1 MLPDYHMH
9 TPLCRHAHGE
19 PEEYAAEAVRK
30 GLAEICFTDHS
41 PAPEGLEQ
49 YGMRLDEFPSYQEAV
64 FRCRESAAIPVLF
77 GIEADFSLQPEFQAF
92 AREWLP
98 AQPFDVVLGSV
109 HAIRGWVFTNGG
121 AEYERWKTE
130 DVAAVW
136 REYFDMVGQLADTRL
151 YDIVTHLDAPKHSG
165 FWPRESQIPEIV
177 QPALDCIAA
186 AGMGIELN
194 TSGLIRPC
202 QEIYPSPLI
211 LNLAR
216 ERGIPISFG
225 SDAHGP
231 QDVGRYFDQAL
242 KLAKD
247 AGYTH
252 CLRMRGRKK
261 ELVPLPGG

>member
-30 GLAEICFTDHS
+30 GLTEICFTDHS

-49 YGMRLDEFPSYQEAV
+49 YGMRLDEFPAYQEAV

-77 GIEADFSLQPEFQAF
+77 GIE
-92 AREWLP
+92 
-98 AQPFDVVLGSV
+98 
-109 HAIRGWVFTNGG
+109 
-121 AEYERWKTE
+121 
-130 DVAAVW
+130 
-136 REYFDMVGQLADTRL
+136 
-151 YDIVTHLDAPKHSG
+151 
-165 FWPRESQIPEIV
+165 
-177 QPALDCIAA
+177 
-186 AGMGIELN
+186 LN
-194 TSGLIRPC
+194 MSGLIRSC
-202 QEIYPSPLI
+202 NEIYPSPLI

>member
-1 MLPDYHMH
+1 
-9 TPLCRHAHGE
+9 
-19 PEEYAAEAVRK
+19 
-30 GLAEICFTDHS
+30 
-41 PAPEGLEQ
+41 
-49 YGMRLDEFPSYQEAV
+49 
-64 FRCRESAAIPVLF
+64 
-77 GIEADFSLQPEFQAF
+77 
-92 AREWLP
+92 
-98 AQPFDVVLGSV
+98 
-109 HAIRGWVFTNGG
+109 
-121 AEYERWKTE
+121 
-130 DVAAVW
+130 
-136 REYFDMVGQLADTRL
+136 L

-165 FWPRESQIPEIV
+165 FWPPESQIPEIV
-177 QPALDCIAA
+177 QPALDRIAA

-194 TSGLIRPC
+194 MSGLVRPC

>member
-1 MLPDYHMH
+1 
-9 TPLCRHAHGE
+9 
-19 PEEYAAEAVRK
+19 
-30 GLAEICFTDHS
+30 
-41 PAPEGLEQ
+41 
-49 YGMRLDEFPSYQEAV
+49 
-64 FRCRESAAIPVLF
+64 
-77 GIEADFSLQPEFQAF
+77 
-92 AREWLP
+92 
-98 AQPFDVVLGSV
+98 
-109 HAIRGWVFTNGG
+109 
-121 AEYERWKTE
+121 
-130 DVAAVW
+130 
-136 REYFDMVGQLADTRL
+136 
-151 YDIVTHLDAPKHSG
+151 
-165 FWPRESQIPEIV
+165 V
-177 QPALDCIAA
+177 QPALDRIAA

-194 TSGLIRPC
+194 MSGLVRPC